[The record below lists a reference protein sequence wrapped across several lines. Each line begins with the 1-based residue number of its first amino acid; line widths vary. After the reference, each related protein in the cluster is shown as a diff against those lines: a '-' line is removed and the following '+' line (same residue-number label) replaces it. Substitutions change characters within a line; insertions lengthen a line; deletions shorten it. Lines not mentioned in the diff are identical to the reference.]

1 MSKNDIT
8 GDSLVSKPSTEA
20 YRNNFDSIFGKKDMI
35 RNHPRNDLVNPPG
48 QVVNQVGSPTVNP
61 VHQVKP
67 AAKEIADY
75 QQQQKTPYEIGYK
88 QGYLD
93 GFEKGRQSMVVL
105 DHGSEG
111 AR

>member
-1 MSKNDIT
+1 MSKNEHT
-8 GDSLVSKPSTEA
+8 GDYLVSKPSTEA
-20 YRNNFDSIFGKKDMI
+20 YRSQHEIIFGKKDMI

-48 QVVNQVGSPTVNP
+48 QVVNP

-93 GFEKGRQSMVVL
+93 GFEKGRQSMIVL
-105 DHGSEG
+105 DLGSEG